1 MWEIGKSKFYK
12 EIMSSLAT
20 FFGKEEATEAELH
33 QELKD
38 SGTIESINAKALEA
52 AEAAVSDK
60 LKQAETKAADLQTQI
75 DTLSATVTDQ
85 QTQIETLQ
93 GEVTEKD
100 NTIATQNTKITELQ
114 TKIAGHIAGKKTT
127 EEGAPD
133 TPPPAGPG
141 SGGNKDAQNVMSNK
155 ELEELLNV

>member
-60 LKQAETKAADLQTQI
+60 LKEAETKAADL
-75 DTLSATVTDQ
+75 

-141 SGGNKDAQNVMSNK
+141 SGGNKDAQNIMSNK